1 MNKKRL
7 FIILGLVVLLVI
19 VIIFVFMKKPQ
30 SSSPAPITTAP
41 SYHPFYSSAP
51 KTVTAPSPSDFNL
64 PQKIAVYSFSPLT
77 IETIKQFFAPIVT
90 NLGFSAPP
98 TPTTLNSSPHLVWTN
113 QSAYFDVDLQTGQF
127 YAKPPTKTFFA
138 DSSVTESQALDLAKN
153 WLQQYKLLDTA
164 ANYEVAYLQNS
175 GYELEESPTDSHSPF
190 AYRFYFSPE
199 INHFPIFTAS
209 PAKST
214 VVIDIARQG
223 YIFQINYQLPALFYS
238 SYLTSP
244 DQLQL
249 QEYAVKNSQQIT
261 QSINAN
267 QATIVSSKTTEGNF
281 APSNQTI
288 VKANYQQTKLGYQ
301 AKPVNNQ
308 FIPVFQLSGTA
319 ALDNG
324 STVNV
329 TAYLPALAD

>member
-7 FIILGLVVLLVI
+7 FIILGLVILSL
-19 VIIFVFMKKPQ
+19 IIFLLAKKPKTP
-30 SSSPAPITTAP
+30 SPAPTVAIP
-41 SYHPFYSSAP
+41 SYHPFYSSLP
-51 KTVTAPSPSDFNL
+51 KTVTAPSPAGLD
-64 PQKIAVYSFSPLT
+64 QTKKVAVYSFSPLT
-77 IETIKQFFAPIVT
+77 IEAVKQFFAPIVA

-98 TPTTLNSSPHLVWTN
+98 APTTLNSSPHLVWAN

-127 YAKPPTKTFFA
+127 IAKPLTKTFFA
-138 DSSVTESQALDLAKN
+138 DSTVTESQALDLAKN
-153 WLQQYKLLDTA
+153 WLQQYQLLDTD

-175 GYELEESPTDSHSPF
+175 GYELEESPTDFHSPF

-199 INHFPIFTAS
+199 INHLPIFTAS
-209 PAKST
+209 SAKST
-214 VVIDIARQG
+214 IIIDVARQG

-244 DQLQL
+244 NQLQF
-249 QEYAVKNSQQIT
+249 QERTIKNSQQIT
-261 QSINAN
+261 QAINTH

-288 VKANYQQTKLGYQ
+288 AKVNYQQTKLGYQ
-301 AKPVNNQ
+301 TSPVNDQ
-308 FIPVFQLSGTA
+308 FIPVFQLTGTA
-319 ALDNG
+319 TLNNG
-324 STVNV
+324 STVKV